1 MMGKGGGDQS
11 PLFYSFNL
19 NDHIPADHLLRG
31 INRFLDLQDLRRH
44 LAAFYSHTGRPSVD
58 PELMVRMLLVGYCF
72 GIRSERRLC
81 EEVHLNLAYRWFC
94 RLGLEAAIPDHST
107 FSKNR
112 HGRFRESDVF
122 RHVFEGVVQ
131 RCMAEGLVRGEGF
144 AIDASVV
151 KADANRQRGV
161 PSEQPI
167 DWSNPELRTRA
178 VHEYLQGLEQVGQ
191 VGATPMN
198 ISLIDPAA
206 RWTAAP
212 GGPAFYAYSANYLID
227 VHAGVIVDVEA
238 TAAHRTEE
246 VDATKTMI
254 DRVEER
260 FDLKPKHLVADM
272 AYGSAAM
279 LDWLVDEKQI
289 EPHIPVWDKSVR
301 QDGTFSRSEFTFD
314 AQANRYT
321 CPAGKF
327 LKPTWRM
334 KKRNPNMHRALQQTA
349 RYQQSRRDRKKVEM
363 LFAHMK
369 RILRVDRLRL
379 RGRSGAKDEFLLTAI
394 AQNLRRLAI
403 MFPSRLTEAV
413 PAPA

>member
-1 MMGKGGGDQS
+1 
-11 PLFYSFNL
+11 
-19 NDHIPADHLLRG
+19 
-31 INRFLDLQDLRRH
+31 
-44 LAAFYSHTGRPSVD
+44 
-58 PELMVRMLLVGYCF
+58 
-72 GIRSERRLC
+72 
-81 EEVHLNLAYRWFC
+81 
-94 RLGLEAAIPDHST
+94 
-107 FSKNR
+107 
-112 HGRFRESDVF
+112 
-122 RHVFEGVVQ
+122 
-131 RCMAEGLVRGEGF
+131 
-144 AIDASVV
+144 
-151 KADANRQRGV
+151 V

-349 RYQQSRRDRKKVEM
+349 RYQQSRRD
-363 LFAHMK
+363 
-369 RILRVDRLRL
+369 
-379 RGRSGAKDEFLLTAI
+379 
-394 AQNLRRLAI
+394 
-403 MFPSRLTEAV
+403 
-413 PAPA
+413 